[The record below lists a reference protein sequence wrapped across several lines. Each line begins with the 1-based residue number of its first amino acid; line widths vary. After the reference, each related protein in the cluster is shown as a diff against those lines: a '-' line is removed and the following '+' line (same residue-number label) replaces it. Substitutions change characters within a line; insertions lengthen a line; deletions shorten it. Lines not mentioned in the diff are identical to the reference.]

1 MSPAMSPAMSKM
13 KRVKERTAMT
23 LCGAAAL
30 VLAACGGPSASAETP
45 APTAAQ
51 AGEQQPAEKPQESDT
66 TGEAAAEPLAEK
78 RAHCVRAIEHA
89 ISLVEARGA
98 EISAEDRA
106 LALEDGADACA
117 RDATRAELDC
127 VLAAEVL
134 EDMQS
139 CEGGA

>member
-1 MSPAMSPAMSKM
+1 MSLAMLKM
-13 KRVKERTAMT
+13 KRVQERAAMT
-23 LCGAAAL
+23 LCVAAAL
-30 VLAACGGPSASAETP
+30 VLVACGGPSAGAETP
-45 APTAAQ
+45 APTSAQ
-51 AGEQQPAEKPQESDT
+51 AGEQEPADQPQESAA
-66 TGEAAAEPLAEK
+66 TGESAADPLAEK

-134 EDMQS
+134 EDVQR
-139 CEGGA
+139 CETDAS